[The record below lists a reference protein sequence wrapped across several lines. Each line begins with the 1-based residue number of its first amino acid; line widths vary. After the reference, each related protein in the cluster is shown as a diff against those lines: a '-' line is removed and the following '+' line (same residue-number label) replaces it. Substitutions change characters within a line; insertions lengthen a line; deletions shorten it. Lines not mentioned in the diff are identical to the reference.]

1 MRNKIVQIAQNE
13 VGYKEQGNNQTK
25 YGEWYGMQDEWC
37 NIFIS
42 WCAVQAGI
50 SEDIIPKMAY
60 VPSTANWFDS
70 KGQYKNSKAFGGNY
84 TPQPGDLVL
93 FDYNHNTTSDHIG
106 IVEKIEGNTLYTIE
120 GNKDNM
126 VKRCTYS
133 LDSKDIRAYC
143 VPTYLEEE
151 EEIKQGSEGFEV
163 KRYKNGSTKEQVY
176 STTECVNG
184 KEIGFLNPHE
194 ECECYGIVN
203 NCAIVCYKIDGSPVN
218 EKKVGFV
225 KWLGGVK

>member
-13 VGYKEQGNNQTK
+13 VGYRESGNNQTK

-37 NIFIS
+37 NMFVC
-42 WCAVQAGI
+42 WCSNQAGI

-60 VPSTANWFDS
+60 VPSTANWFDA
-70 KGQYKNSKAFGGNY
+70 KGQYKNSRANGGNY
-84 TPQPGDLVL
+84 IPQPGDIVL

-106 IVEKIEGNTLYTIE
+106 IVEKTEGNTLYTIE

-143 VPTYLEEE
+143 VPAYMEEA
-151 EEIKQGSEGFEV
+151 EEIKQESEEEKMKV
-163 KRYKNGSTKEQVY
+163 YQNGSTVEPVY
-176 STTECVNG
+176 ADTNCTKNIGSLNPYESCDCFGIFENRAMVRYKVDNQNNY
-184 KEIGFLNPHE
+184 KIGF
-194 ECECYGIVN
+194 C
-203 NCAIVCYKIDGSPVN
+203 
-218 EKKVGFV
+218 
-225 KWLGGVK
+225 KWLDGVK